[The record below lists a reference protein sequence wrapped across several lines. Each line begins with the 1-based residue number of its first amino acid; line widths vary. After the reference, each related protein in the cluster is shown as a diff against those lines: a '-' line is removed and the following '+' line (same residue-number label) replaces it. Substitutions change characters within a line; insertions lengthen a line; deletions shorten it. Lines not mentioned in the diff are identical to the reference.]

1 VEPSVINIICVRI
14 QNELNKY
21 EITKTVPHDL
31 LEGVFNLD
39 DIERCMD
46 YFSPKHKELAQK
58 LIKDYTIFVDGNL
71 KDLRI
76 ALRKDYESVMDTLET
91 KSNKFIFPTVMSRY
105 RPNINPLTALYY
117 DSREMFRRYNSEDP
131 RHIWLLDII
140 TDRNFS
146 NEMLDSL
153 SRDVKRLE
161 RVIQRYYWP
170 FSKVDKKIPL
180 ELFHA
185 RQQLK
190 DFRHYYNFFMSA
202 QLWAPD
208 E

>member
-1 VEPSVINIICVRI
+1 MEQSVINIICVRI

-39 DIERCMD
+39 DIEKCME
-46 YFSPKHKELAQK
+46 FFTPKHKKLAEK
-58 LIKDYTIFVDGNL
+58 LIKDYTIFIDGNIN
-71 KDLRI
+71 DLRI
-76 ALRKDYESVMDTLET
+76 ALRKDYESVMDHLES
-91 KSNKFIFPTVMSRY
+91 KSNKFIFPTVMCRY
-105 RPNINPLTALYY
+105 RPDINPLTALYY
-117 DSREMFRRYNSEDP
+117 DSRDMFRRYNPENH
-131 RHIWLLDII
+131 RHVWLLDII

-146 NEMLDSL
+146 NEILDAL

-170 FSKVDKKIPL
+170 FSKMDKNIPL

-185 RQQLK
+185 RQLMK

-202 QLWAPD
+202 QLWSPD